1 MATKRTSRRR
11 SAAKTA
17 TRLDVNSGPAGE
29 VEFGAETT
37 GRKIIT
43 FVDASAQSVQ
53 SALSAMKSRAGIS
66 TRISILTLV
75 RRQYTPTLP
84 EYHVFPR

>member
-1 MATKRTSRRR
+1 MQAGTK
-11 SAAKTA
+11 KVL
-17 TRLDVNSGPAGE
+17 LDPLIESNPIALQVLG
-29 VEFGAETT
+29 
-37 GRKIIT
+37 IC
-43 FVDASAQSVQ
+43 
-53 SALSAMKSRAGIS
+53 SALAVTTKMDTALVMCGAVTVVLTLS